1 MTPEAVIEKLMVG
14 VSPNLYWTCQ
24 RNKIEWKRLRRD
36 QIGNPLTLSTF
47 FPQNPPAIYS
57 AIRLKFL
64 LFRCYPVI
72 FIIPLLGDIPSFLC
86 NSVFQMAFPS
96 LHNLHNL

>member
-36 QIGNPLTLSTF
+36 QIGNPLTLLTF
-47 FPQNPPAIYS
+47 PPNPSAIYS
-57 AIRLKFL
+57 AIRFKFM
-64 LFRCYPVI
+64 LFRC
-72 FIIPLLGDIPSFLC
+72 
-86 NSVFQMAFPS
+86 
-96 LHNLHNL
+96 